1 MNDQREREGMELG
14 VGLSRAL
21 GYVAAWRGKRV
32 VIKLGGRALEE
43 ERLGTVVEDIVLMQ
57 RAGLVPLLVHG
68 GGPEI
73 SDTLERFGHEARFV
87 DGLRVTDRA
96 TMEVVE
102 MVLAGGVNTRVVR
115 LVQQAGGRAVGLSGR
130 DGGLLRVE
138 PHPRREL
145 GFVGEV
151 VAVEDDV
158 LTALL
163 SHCFIPIV
171 ATLGLG
177 PGGES
182 YNVNADTAAASV
194 AVAMRAEKLLV
205 LTDVRG
211 IRRPTPDGGSELVSE
226 LSPATASEL
235 VASGVVQKG
244 MIPKLEACLAAIT
257 GGVPS
262 AHVVGADLPH
272 SLLVELFTDRGSGT
286 MIRGASTPEPSP
298 GEVETV
304 P

>member
-1 MNDQREREGMELG
+1 MDTYDRNGVELG
-14 VGLSRAL
+14 ADLSRAL
-21 GYVAAWRGKRV
+21 GYVAAWRGRRV

-43 ERLGTVVEDIVLMQ
+43 ERLGTVIEDIVLLQ
-57 RAGLVPLLVHG
+57 RAGLLPILVHG

-73 SDTLERFGHEARFV
+73 SETLERFGHEARFV

-102 MVLAGGVNTRVVR
+102 MVLAGSVNTRVVR
-115 LVQQAGGRAVGLSGR
+115 LVQQAGGEAVGLSGR
-130 DGGLLRVE
+130 DGGLLRVA

-151 VAVEDDV
+151 VAVEEAV
-158 LTALL
+158 LGALL
-163 SHCFIPIV
+163 SAGFIPIV

-182 YNVNADTAAASV
+182 YNVNADTAAASLAV
-194 AVAMRAEKLLV
+194 AVRAEKLLV

-211 IRRPTPDGGSELVSE
+211 IRRPGPDGSEQLVSE
-226 LSPATASEL
+226 LAPETAAEL
-235 VASGVVQKG
+235 VTTGVVQKG
-244 MIPKLEACLAAIT
+244 MIPKLEACLAAIA

-262 AHVVGADLPH
+262 AHIVGADLPH

-286 MIRGASTPEPSP
+286 MIRNEARAVGSSAPQTEPAS
-298 GEVETV
+298 
-304 P
+304 